1 MRNSVMCVNSQKVG
15 PTEAS
20 VRAQVKED
28 LLDLHMDER
37 ACVSMFYADYRSAV
51 CRCVLSLFKCHKRS
65 AVAQVCAQT
74 ENHDMHT
81 LHTQTH
87 TRIKWSLDLHACM
100 HDTNINTWKMFR
112 GSNSHLTT
120 HWFPQLV
127 THWEVDV
134 PTRQK
139 VFKWGKTLIC
149 MISRGTLLTLH
160 TFILPR
166 VAWMSHIQVQ
176 IYVHNV
182 AKPKPDQAAQP
193 PPCCPYFEEAESKLT
208 KMVTA
213 WDAHLIRS

>member
-1 MRNSVMCVNSQKVG
+1 MTCIHFTHR
-15 PTEAS
+15 
-20 VRAQVKED
+20 
-28 LLDLHMDER
+28 
-37 ACVSMFYADYRSAV
+37 
-51 CRCVLSLFKCHKRS
+51 
-65 AVAQVCAQT
+65 
-74 ENHDMHT
+74 
-81 LHTQTH
+81 H

-149 MISRGTLLTLH
+149 MIFRGTLLTLH

-176 IYVHNV
+176 IYCLCTMLLNLNRIKPPSLHLVVHILKRRSQNWPRWWRPEMHIWSDPNNFLLSSEYP
-182 AKPKPDQAAQP
+182 PK
-193 PPCCPYFEEAESKLT
+193 
-208 KMVTA
+208 
-213 WDAHLIRS
+213 